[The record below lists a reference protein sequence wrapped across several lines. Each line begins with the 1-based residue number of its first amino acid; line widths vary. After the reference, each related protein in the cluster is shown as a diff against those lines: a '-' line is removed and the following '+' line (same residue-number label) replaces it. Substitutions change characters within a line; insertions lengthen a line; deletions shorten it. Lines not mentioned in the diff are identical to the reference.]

1 MHSVGGELIVAK
13 AVVCIWYF
21 YLKWVKAVEQQK
33 QPQYTQQYNSG
44 APPKT
49 WLAESIIVA
58 ILCCQVFGVVAII
71 YSSQVESKHRSGDI
85 QRAIRACNTSKNW
98 VIAIAVTGAV
108 LLIVFAFIGVLGAIA
123 PGGF

>member
-1 MHSVGGELIVAK
+1 
-13 AVVCIWYF
+13 
-21 YLKWVKAVEQQK
+21 VEQQK
-33 QPQYTQQYNSG
+33 QPQYTQQYNSGNNYG

-85 QRAIRACNTSKNW
+85 QRAIRACNTSKN
-98 VIAIAVTGAV
+98 
-108 LLIVFAFIGVLGAIA
+108 
-123 PGGF
+123 